1 MESLKSTEEDY
12 VVYKIYP
19 CCDLTKENK
28 NVKIIEL
35 RDQCF
40 EIVKELVE
48 KYMWHHDHF
57 VLDVNDSESFIGGK
71 VTIGDSVEDEWFLI
85 SLLFK
90 ISDNIDDIVI
100 QVSYQINL
108 SIFICCLH
116 KQFLSSL
123 LFSGTKLKTSHLT
136 YYSN

>member
-1 MESLKSTEEDY
+1 MESLKCTEEDY

-90 ISDNIDDIVI
+90 ISDNIDNIVI
-100 QVSYQINL
+100 QVRYQI
-108 SIFICCLH
+108 
-116 KQFLSSL
+116 FLY
-123 LFSGTKLKTSHLT
+123 LFLFVAYTS
-136 YYSN
+136 NF